1 MKNLFDQNID
11 LWSTGFLLKSE
22 LEVIGFY
29 FSNHPL
35 SLYPKNYFDQNNIV
49 NYKDIINNSEI
60 NNAKI
65 VGSILD
71 IKERSNKEGKK
82 YAFLTISTLSL
93 KLNYLYLMIN

>member
-1 MKNLFDQNID
+1 MFVQNISP
-11 LWSTGFLLKSE
+11 WSTGFLLKSE

-49 NYKDIINNSEI
+49 DYRDIIDNSEI

-65 VGSILD
+65 VGSIL
-71 IKERSNKEGKK
+71 
-82 YAFLTISTLSL
+82 
-93 KLNYLYLMIN
+93 